1 MKQHR
6 RSRRA
11 SYVKRERT
19 LRTAKSHHVEPPPL
33 DPPHVREIAPM
44 TELEIRAQD
53 GDR

>member
-19 LRTAKSHHVEPPPL
+19 IRTVKPRYAEPPAITPSEPEL
-33 DPPHVREIAPM
+33 APM